1 MGFTAH
7 ESKTDPADPQRGAE
21 PAAPAGAGKRSCLCG
36 EMVGEEGGREG
47 AARLASGPALSH
59 FGAKWEVPVCVQ

>member
-21 PAAPAGAGKRSCLCG
+21 PAAPAQ
-36 EMVGEEGGREG
+36 GREKE
-47 AARLASGPALSH
+47 L
-59 FGAKWEVPVCVQ
+59 FVQGDGG